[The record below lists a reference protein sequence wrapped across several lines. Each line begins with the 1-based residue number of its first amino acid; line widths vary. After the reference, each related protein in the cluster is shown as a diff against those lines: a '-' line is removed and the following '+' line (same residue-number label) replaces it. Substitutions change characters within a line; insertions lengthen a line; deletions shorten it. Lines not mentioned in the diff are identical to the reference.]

1 MKPNKNN
8 LQKVFQVL
16 TVGYFGMAVNNTI
29 NNANQNKD
37 LRNELADERLNNAN
51 LQDKLQNMKD
61 KQIEALENINDK
73 NNAIIENTKDVINS
87 PSESSIFNFDLGIS
101 SYQD

>member
-1 MKPNKNN
+1 
-8 LQKVFQVL
+8 
-16 TVGYFGMAVNNTI
+16 
-29 NNANQNKD
+29 
-37 LRNELADERLNNAN
+37 
-51 LQDKLQNMKD
+51 MKD

-87 PSESSIFNFDLGIS
+87 PSESSIFNFDSCIS